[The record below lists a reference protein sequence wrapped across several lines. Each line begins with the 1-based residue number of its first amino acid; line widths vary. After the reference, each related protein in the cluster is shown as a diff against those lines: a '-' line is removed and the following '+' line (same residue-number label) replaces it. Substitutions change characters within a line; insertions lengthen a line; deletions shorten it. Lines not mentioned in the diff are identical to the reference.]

1 MNSTD
6 IPVWQSDGLG
16 SLARIGVLTPDN
28 DPVPESEMW
37 AMAPRGV
44 SIHASRIRWNGD
56 ARSLAEPPHVDT
68 AAELLSGL
76 KPDVIV
82 YAFTG
87 SSYLLGVEAD
97 DSLRARLEARACAVP
112 VILTAPAASEA
123 LRCLGV
129 HRLAL
134 IHPPWFTDQVNA
146 KGPIYFQA
154 RGFSVISCA
163 RMIPAR
169 SFMEVSPA
177 EVYDWCKEHVS
188 EDAEAVFIGGNGM
201 RAIGAIH
208 ALEKALAMP
217 VLTANQ
223 VGMWQALRLVG
234 LTAPIPEYG
243 RIFRERVTQQQS

>member
-6 IPVWQSDGLG
+6 VPLWQSDGLG

-56 ARSLAEPPHVDT
+56 AQSLAEPPHVHT

-76 KPDVIV
+76 KSDVIV

-87 SSYLLGVEAD
+87 SSYVLGVDSD
-97 DSLRARLEARACAVP
+97 DSLQSRLEARAGGVP
-112 VILTAPAASEA
+112 VILTAPAACEA
-123 LRCLGV
+123 LRSLEA

-146 KGPIYFQA
+146 KGPDYFQA
-154 RGFSVISCA
+154 RGFSVVSCA
-163 RMIPAR
+163 RIIPAR
-169 SFMEVSPA
+169 SFMEVSA
-177 EVYDWCKEHVS
+177 GEIYDWSRAHVS
-188 EDAEAVFIGGNGM
+188 EVAEAVFIGGKGM
-201 RAIGAIH
+201 RAIGAIQ
-208 ALEKALAMP
+208 ALEEALALP

-223 VGMWQALRLVG
+223 VGMWQALRVVG
-234 LTAPIPEYG
+234 ITARMPEYG
-243 RIFRERVTQQQS
+243 RIFRKGAMQQQL